1 MKKTEDKEPFDLA
14 AVAGYSPDTVIP
26 DEWKVFGY
34 KDDVEVE
41 KTREGVEDLDPI
53 IHTDRSNASD
63 PRKVLVIYD
72 SFVYNMMEYLDKD
85 FQSVTYLEDTQS
97 AKQFIKNSNPD
108 IVILEIVERRS
119 NQVENV
125 WRELLNP

>member
-1 MKKTEDKEPFDLA
+1 MVFDGA
-14 AVAGYSPDTVIP
+14 
-26 DEWKVFGY
+26 
-34 KDDVEVE
+34 
-41 KTREGVEDLDPI
+41 I
-53 IHTDRSNASD
+53 I
-63 PRKVLVIYD
+63 VIYD

-97 AKQFIKNSNPD
+97 AKQFIKNLNPD